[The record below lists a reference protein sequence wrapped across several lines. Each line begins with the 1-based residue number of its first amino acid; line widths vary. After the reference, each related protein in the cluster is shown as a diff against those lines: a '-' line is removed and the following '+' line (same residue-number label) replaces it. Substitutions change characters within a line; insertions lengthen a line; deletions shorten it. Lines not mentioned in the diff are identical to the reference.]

1 MKHIFYILLFIPL
14 LSFSQFDYLKA
25 VLIVGDQQDGTINA
39 IEDMEEIHSFFK
51 SKNVNVST
59 FYHPKTSWEDIVKAS
74 KDASFFVYSGH
85 GMSWPDGKYGGLA
98 LNEAI
103 SSEEIINDL
112 RLKANA
118 IIIFKSVC
126 GGAGSSASDDGDIG
140 IKKAIERV
148 SDYSKP
154 FLSIGASAYYAN
166 NFGEGC
172 LSFLNDFFEGKT
184 MKECFDNSIGWSAKL
199 EIDQKYK
206 YDRIKSIGLASCDWG
221 GTVTKTSYI
230 NGVKSVRE
238 VPATKD
244 YDIAY
249 VANPTYSISTTLK
262 SNREFKKSR

>member
-1 MKHIFYILLFIPL
+1 MRYLLCILLSIPII
-14 LSFSQFDYLKA
+14 SYSQIDQLRA
-25 VLIVGDQQDGTINA
+25 VIIVGDQQDGTVSA
-39 IEDMEEIHSFFK
+39 IKDMEEIHSFFK
-51 SKNVNVST
+51 SKNVIVKT
-59 FYHPKTSWEDIVKAS
+59 FYHPKTSWKDIVKVS

-85 GMSWPDGKYGGLA
+85 GMSWPDGKYGGLD
-98 LNEAI
+98 LDEAI
-103 SSEEIINDL
+103 SSEAIVNDL
-112 RLKANA
+112 KLKSNA
-118 IIIFKSVC
+118 IVIFKSVC

-154 FLSIGASAYYAN
+154 FLNIGASAYYAN

-199 EIDQKYK
+199 EIDQNYK
-206 YDRIKSIGLASCDWG
+206 YDRSKSIGVASSDWG

-249 VANPTYSISTTLK
+249 VANPTYNL
-262 SNREFKKSR
+262 SNLIKK

>member
-1 MKHIFYILLFIPL
+1 MRRLLFIILFIPII
-14 LSFSQFDYLKA
+14 SYSQADQLRA
-25 VLIVGDQQDGTINA
+25 VIIVGDQQDGTINA
-39 IEDMEEIHSFFK
+39 IEDMENIHTFFK
-51 SKNVNVST
+51 SKNVIVKT
-59 FYHPKTSWEDIVKAS
+59 FYHPKTSWKDIVKES

-85 GMSWPDGKYGGLA
+85 GMSWPDGKYGGLD

-103 SSEEIINDL
+103 SSEAIVNDL
-112 RLKANA
+112 KLKSNA
-118 IIIFKSVC
+118 IVIFKSVC

-148 SDYSKP
+148 SDYSRP
-154 FLSIGASAYYAN
+154 FLNIGASAYYAN

-199 EIDQKYK
+199 EVDQNYR
-206 YDRIKSIGLASCDWG
+206 YDRSKSIGVASCDWG

-249 VANPTYSISTTLK
+249 VANSRYNISTLK
-262 SNREFKKSR
+262 K

>member
-1 MKHIFYILLFIPL
+1 MRYLLCILLSISFI
-14 LSFSQFDYLKA
+14 SYSQADQLRA
-25 VLIVGDQQDGTINA
+25 VIIVGDLQDGTISA
-39 IEDMEEIHSFFK
+39 IKEMEEIHSFFK
-51 SKNVNVST
+51 SKNVIVKT
-59 FYHPKTSWEDIVKAS
+59 FYHPKTSWKDIVSAS

-85 GMSWPDGKYGGLA
+85 GMSWPDGKYGGLD
-98 LNEAI
+98 LDDAI
-103 SSEEIINDL
+103 SSEDITNDL
-112 RLKANA
+112 KLKSNA

-148 SDYSKP
+148 LDYSKP

-166 NFGEGC
+166 NFGDGC

-199 EIDQKYK
+199 EVDQNYK
-206 YDRIKSIGLASCDWG
+206 YDRSKSIGVASSDWG

-249 VANPTYSISTTLK
+249 VASPLYSL
-262 SNREFKKSR
+262 SNLIKK

>member
-1 MKHIFYILLFIPL
+1 MKYLLCILLSLPII
-14 LSFSQFDYLKA
+14 SYSQVDQLRA
-25 VLIVGDQQDGTINA
+25 VIIVGDQQDGTMNA
-39 IEDMEEIHSFFK
+39 IEDMENIHTFFK
-51 SKNVNVST
+51 SKNVIVKT
-59 FYHPKTSWEDIVKAS
+59 FYHPKTSWKDIVKAS

-85 GMSWPDGKYGGLA
+85 GMSWPDGKYGGLD

-103 SSEEIINDL
+103 SSEDIVNDL
-112 RLKANA
+112 KLRSNA
-118 IIIFKSVC
+118 IVIFKSVC

-148 SDYSKP
+148 SDYSRP
-154 FLSIGASAYYAN
+154 FLNIGASAYYAN

-184 MKECFDNSIGWSAKL
+184 MKECFDNSIVWSAKL
-199 EIDQKYK
+199 EIDQNYK
-206 YDRIKSIGLASCDWG
+206 YDKSKSIGVASSDWG

-249 VANPTYSISTTLK
+249 VANSIYNISILK
-262 SNREFKKSR
+262 K